1 MTATHP
7 ILIVEDEPILLMDLE
22 SGLEEGGFVV
32 LTARNAAEAMTI
44 LSTDLERIQALVTD
58 IDVGTTGINGWD
70 IANKARDGKPGL
82 PVIYMTGASADE
94 WASRGVHRSI
104 LLPKPFAMTQ
114 VVRALVELLDTD
126 PDPSPPM

>member
-1 MTATHP
+1 MTPPHP

-22 SGLEEGGFVV
+22 SGLEEGGFAV

-44 LSTDLERIQALVTD
+44 LSTDLGRIQALVTD
-58 IDVGTTGINGWD
+58 IDVGAKGINGWD

-82 PVIYMTGASADE
+82 PVIYMTGAGADE

-114 VVRALVELLDTD
+114 IIRALVELLDTD
-126 PDPSPPM
+126 RDPSPPM